1 MKKKYITPES
11 QAIRFYME
19 NEVANIAV
27 YSGADAPKIDTN
39 SDILS
44 NKKQDPI
51 WGEQKTGMWDH
62 MND

>member
-11 QAIRFYME
+11 QAIHFFME

-27 YSGADAPKIDTN
+27 ISGGNAPKIDSN

-44 NKKQDPI
+44 DKKQNPI
-51 WGEQKTGMWDH
+51 WGEKNTGMWDH
-62 MND
+62 MNN

>member
-1 MKKKYITPES
+1 MTPES

-19 NEVANIAV
+19 NEVANIAII
-27 YSGADAPKIDTN
+27 SGGNAPTIDSN

-44 NKKQDPI
+44 DKKQDPI

-62 MND
+62 MSD

>member
-1 MKKKYITPES
+1 MKKKYISPES

-27 YSGADAPKIDTN
+27 ISGENAPKIDSN

-51 WGEQKTGMWDH
+51 WGQQKTGMWDN
-62 MND
+62 MSD

>member
-1 MKKKYITPES
+1 MKKKYMTPES

-19 NEVANIAV
+19 NEVANIAII
-27 YSGADAPKIDTN
+27 SGGNAPTIDSN

-44 NKKQDPI
+44 DKKQDPI

-62 MND
+62 MSD